1 MGWFGCLQRCYSY
14 GVEECASGSCGHVIG
29 QVTGNCPHKHQFNAM
44 WYLVAGGCMG
54 NTPVDGVMETM
65 AKVAV
70 GPLHLGRLYRVW
82 HMDSV
87 SQIGTHLIE
96 VAKER
101 GA

>member
-1 MGWFGCLQRCYSY
+1 
-14 GVEECASGSCGHVIG
+14 
-29 QVTGNCPHKHQFNAM
+29 
-44 WYLVAGGCMG
+44 MG